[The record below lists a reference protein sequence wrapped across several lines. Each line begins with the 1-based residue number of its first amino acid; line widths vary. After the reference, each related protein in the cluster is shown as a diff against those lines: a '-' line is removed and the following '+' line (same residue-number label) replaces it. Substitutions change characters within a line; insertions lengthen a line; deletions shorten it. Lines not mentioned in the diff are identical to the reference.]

1 VFGPQKGASREDVL
15 RLDAALEHFAGVL
28 EKAFG
33 VPGLTTLPGGGAA
46 GGIGAA
52 LLALGGRV
60 VSGIGL
66 VTAAIDLPAELDQ
79 ADLVI
84 TGEGSFDHQ
93 SLRGKVAAGVAN
105 GARDRGL
112 PCVVVAG
119 RVETGYREAAN
130 AGVTELHSLTEHF
143 GTAEQAMAEPERGLR
158 EIGARLAGQWS
169 RTEA

>member
-1 VFGPQKGASREDVL
+1 MTSPPRFFDGVKRADL
-15 RLDAALEHFAGVL
+15 IAAALLF
-28 EKAFG
+28 
-33 VPGLTTLPGGGAA
+33 
-46 GGIGAA
+46 GIGAA
-52 LLALGGRV
+52 LLALGGRT

-66 VTAAIDLPAELDQ
+66 VTALIGLEAELDA

-119 RVETGYREAAN
+119 RVETGHREAAS
-130 AGVTELHSLTEHF
+130 AGVSELYSLVEHF
-143 GTAEQAMAEPERGLR
+143 GSVDLALAEPARGLR
-158 EIGARLAGQWS
+158 EIAADLARQWS
-169 RTEA
+169 R